1 MNSYSVS
8 DKIRYYS
15 NLSKKGSIDTNGK
28 PLSDFQ
34 RGVNFGKARMLS
46 YCASK
51 IKTKNVP
58 LRKTKKLDLNERSY
72 TDAELEVLFDNNKDI
87 GID

>member
-34 RGVNFGKARMLS
+34 RGVNFGKAKMLG

-51 IKTKNVP
+51 IKKQN
-58 LRKTKKLDLNERSY
+58 KKQTVGYKSNLNERIYSEEELDSLF
-72 TDAELEVLFDNNKDI
+72 TDLKS
-87 GID
+87 